1 MKHIITKKIN
11 YHSTCPRHFEQ
22 RVGVDRRFGGW
33 RSDLELVVALL
44 NLKVLGKLT
53 KVGRLWRLAV
63 DSLAVKVVLST
74 AHKVGSD
81 LGLKRALLFVA
92 VVFGRERA
100 TKAVI
105 SSRHTSYKKK
115 QRFSKRE
122 KNNQNKLNQIKN

>member
-1 MKHIITKKIN
+1 M
-11 YHSTCPRHFEQ
+11 
-22 RVGVDRRFGGW
+22 
-33 RSDLELVVALL
+33 VALL

-105 SSRHTSYKKK
+105 SSRNTSYKKK
-115 QRFSKRE
+115 NNDFRKE
-122 KNNQNKLNQIKN
+122 KKNNQNKLNQIKN